1 MSGADW
7 KELETLWRDLP
18 ERAAPAVAEL
28 KRMKRWRWAS
38 RALIVGDIVMTVVG
52 LGIGVWLVS
61 RGDLFAVVMGV
72 ATLAFVPVAAGL
84 SFWARW
90 VRTEASEAP
99 VQEALD
105 LAVKNARVSVRLGT
119 ASMWTVFLGILF
131 TAILAF
137 ARAFGDLVATDKIQG
152 VLLAIGAAQVWL
164 ALVLGASIVYYGRRR
179 ADLARL
185 ERLRD
190 AFREQV

>member
-7 KELETLWRDLP
+7 KDLEALWRDLP

-38 RALIVGDIVMTVVG
+38 QALVVGDVLMTMLG
-52 LGIGVWLVS
+52 LGFGVWLVG

-72 ATLAFVPVAAGL
+72 ATLAFTSLAAAL

-90 VRTEASEAP
+90 VRADASEAP

-105 LAVKNARVSVRLGT
+105 LAVKNARVSVRIAT
-119 ASMWTVFLGILF
+119 ASLWTVVLGLLF
-131 TAILAF
+131 TAVLAF
-137 ARAFGDLVATDKIQG
+137 ARSGDPFVANGQG
-152 VLLAIGAAQVWL
+152 FLIAIGATQVWL
-164 ALVLGASIVYYGRRR
+164 ALVLAATIVYHGRRQ
-179 ADLARL
+179 ADLTRL
-185 ERLRD
+185 EQLRE
-190 AFREQV
+190 AFRGEV